1 MAGGRRFDG
10 VGRLQKPNQLSVWSC
25 LVVVPKVRCHP
36 EYISQ
41 HPQKIKVQPWL
52 EVSDVAVLCCRR
64 VIVSLVFSNLFV
76 PYIRRVFLRNRGKAR
91 TDSDPQ
97 NGCLIIR

>member
-1 MAGGRRFDG
+1 MAGGRKVRRCGQTAETQPAF
-10 VGRLQKPNQLSVWSC
+10 C
-25 LVVVPKVRCHP
+25 LVVFGRRPQGKVSFGV
-36 EYISQ
+36 ISQ

-91 TDSDPQ
+91 TDSDPKPAAS
-97 NGCLIIR
+97 L